1 MNGALWK
8 KAWLD
13 MRWQLLASAAF
24 LFMFL
29 WLRVWLTSQMSLGQ
43 FRQILYLL
51 PEKWE
56 RLSPVPFAQVAT
68 SAGRI
73 ALGYDEPLVLL
84 VVSAWALARGSDAV
98 SGEIGR
104 GTMEMILAQPV
115 RRTTLLLISAAG
127 TLLGAALLALASWL
141 GLAAGIASVQLE
153 EPVTAGQFVPAAVN
167 LFSLT
172 ACLAG
177 LTTLVSSFGRERWGT
192 LGAVGVIYVI
202 ELSLKVVARVNL
214 SLNWLLKLTFFTA
227 FEPQVV
233 ASDPGRAWSWW
244 INTSEGGE
252 FGPMAYHGLLL
263 GLAALS
269 YLLATWIFARRDVPA
284 PL

>member
-1 MNGALWK
+1 MNVALWK

-13 MRWQLLASAAF
+13 TRWQLAASAAF
-24 LFMFL
+24 LFVFL
-29 WLRVWLTSQMSLGQ
+29 WLRVWLTSQVSLGQ
-43 FRQILYLL
+43 FRQILNLL

-104 GTMEMILAQPV
+104 GTMEMMLAQPV
-115 RRTTLLLISAAG
+115 RRTTLLWISAAG
-127 TLLGAALLALASWL
+127 TLLGAALLSLASWL
-141 GLAAGIASVQLE
+141 GLAAGIASVELE
-153 EPVTAGQFVPAAVN
+153 EPVTAAQFVPAAVN

-177 LTTLVSSFGRERWGT
+177 LTTLVSSFGRERWRT

-202 ELSLKVVARVNL
+202 EMSLKVIARVNL
-214 SLNWLLKLTFFTA
+214 SLNWLLELTFFTA

-233 ASDPGRAWSWW
+233 ASDPSQAWSWW
-244 INTSEGGE
+244 VESGEGGE

-263 GLAALS
+263 ALAAAS
-269 YLLATWIFARRDVPA
+269 YLLAAWIFSRRDVPA
-284 PL
+284 AL